1 MKKKDNIVKGI
12 VNSVLPVVLAFVLGA
27 FIIVAIGENP
37 LETYGVLIQKSLL
50 TGKGFMIPCIMHLR
64 LF

>member
-27 FIIVAIGENP
+27 FIIVAIG
-37 LETYGVLIQKSLL
+37 
-50 TGKGFMIPCIMHLR
+50 
-64 LF
+64 